1 LTRPVTRPAPDQS
14 NQNKSNYTPLQT
26 PPNSAEEAEV
36 RRRELSQSYDGAQV
50 SPPRTPTTRKPV
62 ERSKENAPYIKS
74 SPPVPRT
81 RHQRSH
87 SYSAADDH
95 FGSAGGTN
103 LQVRIDQ
110 YDGPDN
116 SEPLRPR
123 TAGHPK
129 SFQSL
134 EVQIPNYNLGSPRF
148 SPNGTPFLYGTSSL
162 NVPSTVGEMGS
173 SHTSSSQQ
181 LDGRWLWPSID
192 PRALSP
198 SLRSQTGMDTT
209 ISTAMAPQ
217 SLFRINSQQSI
228 SNSPISPVEIDPKIY
243 DKLSFPPDSDDPTIV
258 RYDSASGA
266 IIAAIPA
273 RIIAE
278 VTSASFV
285 DYHLVSDFFLTFR
298 LFMNARDLAAHLIA
312 RLRWAID
319 RGDETGKVVRVRTFV
334 AIRHWILNYFADDFL
349 PHLGLRKEFANSLNN
364 LANNAQVYGNA
375 SDLNIIGEL
384 KKCWRKTCALY
395 WDNMEIPRTGAEP
408 GVEVDIKPGGPPGTR
423 DGSISRPQSTI
434 LRVPP
439 VAATPP
445 PKLDIPVYNPGM
457 DSFLH
462 DVVQPR
468 APWNDGNQLKERM
481 SAPLPA
487 LPRSATAY
495 TKSSTSRTEAITD
508 DNTVSGRHNTS
519 SFQDPSS
526 SKKGGKPHKRTGSF
540 SDALRD
546 NRYHLPLQNS
556 IAKSTQ
562 LLMALPYAGSLVRG
576 NLFPPTPAH
585 VDIIAPSTP
594 ANEPASFTFNISSSS
609 TNTIS
614 KLSEKHLT
622 VPLKITGG
630 PGMKK
635 LFGSFVKTIGVKMK
649 PNSLSLNKGKTPATS
664 APISRSASVRSN
676 ISTLETIAANVSKY
690 GMRTS
695 GDGKPTRID
704 LLGAG
709 AVDAFQKAMMEEI
722 AYTDHGQDSSA
733 MATDETSRDGD
744 MDTQRR
750 DIVDGPA
757 DTPQI
762 SEKGKRSILDELES
776 IKQRALE
783 ARSAANSAGGNSGS
797 ANFLDSAST
806 SGASSTRGYEGSI
819 LGATSFLEDNSSPED
834 YGHHSPMVEQ
844 QERIPKSFSF
854 GRVSSHFNRIM
865 GGGDR
870 YAISPSPTGDIRSL
884 HSARSFSHIR
894 SGSLLSQIGSVITMD
909 NIAEFIESGPP
920 TNNEGSGLG
929 MRGRTLLR
937 RRPGGNLKAVAT
949 IGELEQPIR
958 PMSTGSIGTGILSL
972 EDTRLPELQIR
983 PRQRA
988 MSPES
993 QSSLA
998 SGPRAIATVS
1008 FEAGVQLLREIPDDE
1023 DDDGGLDVALMK
1035 LEGKFPR
1042 KTPIDENILFDFH
1055 SSRATS
1061 VSQKLSSKAASR
1073 LDEDED
1079 EDEDYDDEDDYGQ
1092 ELRRR
1097 HQQTLSQQTGGS
1109 KPKNLSGG
1117 SLGVAG
1123 PSNPSIGAPGPPHP
1137 SANTIGLAL
1146 SSGLPV
1152 PSLGAAGSA
1161 VDLAAVDSRLTS
1173 HLNSRQTNHGNRSDD
1188 GKSDLS
1194 SELSFENL
1202 PAVKMIKKQYSANTF
1217 PPIGAGT
1224 IISELGLPAHPL
1236 RHPPSP
1242 PLTVKTPK
1250 TAGTTGTA
1258 RTTGKR
1264 SVSQPHAAPQSA
1276 GTGPG
1281 SGRRSGP
1288 STSGAATAEQPR
1300 PIRQSQIFQPT
1311 AVHLPFILA
1320 YDSELL
1326 AKQFTLI
1333 EKDALLEVDWKELVE
1348 LNWSQADAD
1357 VKDWV
1362 ELLNSRDIKGVEVVV
1377 ARFNLMCRWARSS
1390 IVMTASADERART
1403 IVKLIHIAAHARR
1416 LNNYATM
1423 YQLTIALLTADIAR
1437 LRSTWE
1443 LISPVEMLTF
1453 RELEALVQPV
1463 RNFHNLRVEMEKV
1476 TGETGCIPFVGLFTH
1491 DLILNAQRPLWMHF
1505 QPLQPLVNF
1514 ERHRMTAGIVKK
1526 LLRLIEASHQYKFTA
1541 VDGVCERCLWI
1552 SALDDDEIRGLSLGI
1567 EPPGVGERYY
1577 VGGGN

>member
-1 LTRPVTRPAPDQS
+1 
-14 NQNKSNYTPLQT
+14 PLQT
-26 PPNSAEEAEV
+26 PPNSAEEAEA

-103 LQVRIDQ
+103 LQVRIEQ

-173 SHTSSSQQ
+173 SQTSSSPQ

-198 SLRSQTGMDTT
+198 SL
-209 ISTAMAPQ
+209 P
-217 SLFRINSQQSI
+217 
-228 SNSPISPVEIDPKIY
+228 SNSPISPETMSPIQLVPSPPIPNAPGLVEVDPKIY
-243 DKLSFPPDSDDPTIV
+243 DKLSFPPDSEDPTIV
-258 RYDSASGA
+258 RYDSTSRA

-312 RLRWAID
+312 RLQWAID

-364 LANNAQVYGNA
+364 LANNARVNGNA

-395 WDNMEIPRTGAEP
+395 WDNMEFSRPGFEP

-468 APWNDGNQLKERM
+468 APWNDSNQLKERM
-481 SAPLPA
+481 SAPLPP

-495 TKSSTSRTEAITD
+495 TKSSTSQTEATTYD
-508 DNTVSGRHNTS
+508 KTGSGRHNTS
-519 SFQDPSS
+519 SFQDASS

-576 NLFPPTPAH
+576 NLCVPTPAY

-594 ANEPASFTFNISSSS
+594 ANEPASFTFNINSSS

-614 KLSEKHLT
+614 KLSDKHLT

-630 PGMKK
+630 PGMRK
-635 LFGSFVKTIGVKMK
+635 LFGSFVKTIGGKMK
-649 PNSLSLNKGKTPATS
+649 PNSLAPSKGKNPATS

-676 ISTLETIAANVSKY
+676 ISTLESIAANASKY

-695 GDGKPTRID
+695 GDGKPPRID

-709 AVDAFQKAMMEEI
+709 AVEAFQKAMMEEI

-733 MATDETSRDGD
+733 MATDETSRDEDGD
-744 MDTQRR
+744 PQRR

-757 DTPQI
+757 DTPQF
-762 SEKGKRSILDELES
+762 SERGKRSILDELES

-797 ANFLDSAST
+797 ANFFDSAST
-806 SGASSTRGYEGSI
+806 SGASSARGYEGRP
-819 LGATSFLEDNSSPED
+819 LGATSFLEDNSSPENS
-834 YGHHSPMVEQ
+834 GHHSPMVER
-844 QERIPKSFSF
+844 QERSPKSFSF

-884 HSARSFSHIR
+884 HSARSFSHMR
-894 SGSLLSQIGSVITMD
+894 SGSLLSQLGSVITMD
-909 NIAEFIESGPP
+909 NIAEFTESGPP
-920 TNNEGSGLG
+920 VNNEGSGLG
-929 MRGRTLLR
+929 TGGRTLLR

-972 EDTRLPELQIR
+972 EDIRLPELQIR

-1042 KTPIDENILFDFH
+1042 KTPIDENILFDFR

-1061 VSQKLSSKAASR
+1061 VNDHHESVAAYDGIR
-1073 LDEDED
+1073 EEED

-1097 HQQTLSQQTGGS
+1097 HQQTLSQQTGS
-1109 KPKNLSGG
+1109 KPRNLSGG

-1137 SANTIGLAL
+1137 SSNTV
-1146 SSGLPV
+1146 GLPG
-1152 PSLGAAGSA
+1152 PSQGAVGSA
-1161 VDLAAVDSRLTS
+1161 VDLAAVDSRLNS

-1188 GKSDLS
+1188 GKSELS

-1202 PAVKMIKKQYSANTF
+1202 PAVKMIKKQSSANTF

-1224 IISELGLPAHPL
+1224 IISELGLPEHPL

-1258 RTTGKR
+1258 RTPGKR
-1264 SVSQPHAAPQSA
+1264 SVSQPHAVPQSA
-1276 GTGPG
+1276 GTGAG
-1281 SGRRSGP
+1281 IGRRSGP
-1288 STSGAATAEQPR
+1288 STSGGPSGFST
-1300 PIRQSQIFQPT
+1300 SGIFQPT

-1416 LNNYATM
+1416 LHNYATM

-1463 RNFHNLRVEMEKV
+1463 RNFHNLRIEMEKV

-1567 EPPGVGERYY
+1567 EPPGAGERYY
-1577 VGGGN
+1577 VAGGGGN

>member
-1 LTRPVTRPAPDQS
+1 
-14 NQNKSNYTPLQT
+14 
-26 PPNSAEEAEV
+26 
-36 RRRELSQSYDGAQV
+36 
-50 SPPRTPTTRKPV
+50 
-62 ERSKENAPYIKS
+62 
-74 SPPVPRT
+74 
-81 RHQRSH
+81 
-87 SYSAADDH
+87 
-95 FGSAGGTN
+95 
-103 LQVRIDQ
+103 VRIEQ

-173 SHTSSSQQ
+173 SHTSSQQ

-228 SNSPISPVEIDPKIY
+228 SSNSPISPETMSPIQLVPSPPIPNAPGLVEIDPKIY

-312 RLRWAID
+312 RLQWAID

-395 WDNMEIPRTGAEP
+395 WDNMEISRPGAEP

-468 APWNDGNQLKERM
+468 VPWNDGNQLKERM

-495 TKSSTSRTEAITD
+495 TKSSTSRTEAITYD
-508 DNTVSGRHNTS
+508 KTVSGRHNTS

-576 NLFPPTPAH
+576 NLFLPTPAY

-594 ANEPASFTFNISSSS
+594 ANEPASLTFNISSSS

-614 KLSEKHLT
+614 KLSDKHLT

-649 PNSLSLNKGKTPATS
+649 PNSLSPNKGKNPATS

-676 ISTLETIAANVSKY
+676 ISTLETIAANASKY

-695 GDGKPTRID
+695 GDGKPPRID

-733 MATDETSRDGD
+733 MATDEASRDGD
-744 MDTQRR
+744 SDPQRR

-762 SEKGKRSILDELES
+762 SERGKRSILDELES

-819 LGATSFLEDNSSPED
+819 LGATSFLEDNSSPENS
-834 YGHHSPMVEQ
+834 GHHSPMVEQ
-844 QERIPKSFSF
+844 QERIPSPVPSADRMSIDQESQMSLDQQSEHMSDIQSSHLSDVATLSDMQSLTTSLRRSKSFSF
-854 GRVSSHFNRIM
+854 GRVSSHFNRVM

-909 NIAEFIESGPP
+909 NIAEFTESGPP
-920 TNNEGSGLG
+920 INNEGSGLG
-929 MRGRTLLR
+929 MGGRTLLR

-972 EDTRLPELQIR
+972 EDIRLPELQIR

-998 SGPRAIATVS
+998 SGPRAIATGIVSLGFMGKELPPLPSPIPESISAAVTPEPDTMASRVS

-1042 KTPIDENILFDFH
+1042 KTPIDENILFDFR

-1061 VSQKLSSKAASR
+1061 VSQKLSSKAVSR
-1073 LDEDED
+1073 LAGSYHDHDDYDHQDEHHESLAAYDGIQEEED

-1097 HQQTLSQQTGGS
+1097 HQQTLSQQTGSGSFIDSGSLSGDGRESRDARRESNDSRSVRLSSKIPSIALPIAPLRRVTKPITRISGGLPTGLPGRASGDASGQFDGVGGS

-1137 SANTIGLAL
+1137 SANTIGLP
-1146 SSGLPV
+1146 G

-1161 VDLAAVDSRLTS
+1161 VDLAAVDSRLNS

-1202 PAVKMIKKQYSANTF
+1202 PAVKMIKKQSSANTF

-1258 RTTGKR
+1258 RTPGKR

-1276 GTGPG
+1276 GTGAG
-1281 SGRRSGP
+1281 TGRRSGP
-1288 STSGAATAEQPR
+1288 STSGGPSGFSSSGAATAREAREEYTSQTRSTINTAATAEQPR
-1300 PIRQSQIFQPT
+1300 PIWQSQIFQPT

-1377 ARFNLMCRWARSS
+1377 ARFNLVYSFS
-1390 IVMTASADERART
+1390 P
-1403 IVKLIHIAAHARR
+1403 LH
-1416 LNNYATM
+1416 
-1423 YQLTIALLTADIAR
+1423 ALL
-1437 LRSTWE
+1437 
-1443 LISPVEMLTF
+1443 
-1453 RELEALVQPV
+1453 
-1463 RNFHNLRVEMEKV
+1463 
-1476 TGETGCIPFVGLFTH
+1476 
-1491 DLILNAQRPLWMHF
+1491 
-1505 QPLQPLVNF
+1505 
-1514 ERHRMTAGIVKK
+1514 
-1526 LLRLIEASHQYKFTA
+1526 
-1541 VDGVCERCLWI
+1541 
-1552 SALDDDEIRGLSLGI
+1552 SACCVDDE
-1567 EPPGVGERYY
+1567 
-1577 VGGGN
+1577 